1 MEGMPRCRISGR
13 GVGVRVISCRPPLLH
28 LPLLLLLLLLLLLHA
43 AVGEGDHDYDV
54 PPVLPRLPLCGEED
68 GEKCLVQ
75 AEEPLSWQEAHHFCR
90 SLDGFLASRDEYTR
104 LSQAPQLSNAT
115 TLTWTA
121 LTPLHGHY
129 QWLSRCPASTDFTE
143 WREGRVPRAWDREC
157 AALDLATM
165 QFQLINCS
173 SELPVFC
180 FLEPGSPAGVGEDV
194 AEDVYLVVEGDPAP
208 GPEGNLTLRREDFG
222 NLSLTCTAYNRTSG
236 KPLSPQPRVFWRKD
250 LVYSGHCTGS
260 LIPATLHD
268 RTKSP
273 ATWDTAHQ
281 DAFTTQQGTYW
292 CEAWGSSRPLVS
304 NKVLLMLQ
312 GFVVF
317 ILEVRRK
324 EDPSENLTESKAEQ
338 QLRNAFFSEIDSI
351 HSLPLDLVAASK
363 ERLPGPPPTVLALY
377 TFHLHIPESY
387 IKVVW
392 QSLEQALEFFSGRLT
407 TTLHHYSYENTSRVT
422 FPHLCLSH
430 TSPAGE
436 RTPQLKWPAT
446 FIGPV
451 HPTNARC
458 EAPPGRLAVV
468 GRCLWNYTHGAQL
481 QFTPHPCRWRD
492 LCPQGY
498 FAVES
503 RYCVTVQS
511 PAPWQ
516 EGFEAVHTTSQEM
529 SLLHDAVV
537 QKKKMWRQ
545 VKQLVEA
552 AADTD
557 IIWLPD
563 KRLRAGASLQ
573 HLGPLPRSGYN
584 LTEHKIIWAKD
595 HPVPDFECLA
605 LNLTG
610 RTLHTHPCN
619 ASLPFPAII
628 EVPVVRKRVRLK
640 PPLSKDSILCQGW
653 QSPILRGPDEVCFK
667 LFRNVGN
674 MTWKDA
680 KNFCEERDAVLPA
693 PNIGFLD
700 FVFRQELRDQG
711 VEGVWM
717 SPNVTHE
724 RLVYS
729 GPEDILSWTV
739 DTNYSLSY
747 GELTPQG
754 WLLRGGGTRE
764 DVLCQRMLKATE
776 RLRLTVLPP
785 ASPAS
790 LDMCV
795 QADPFQMFALTKEE
809 NPDLRCFEN
818 GREARVTTYRATG
831 PPGCAGRV
839 ERGAPGYYQC
849 VGWTVAPVT
858 LSTSNTILQSPAA
871 FTFLVTLLEPK
882 ANYDPLLHDATF
894 SPISHLLPHSC
905 GCCEAL
911 NTTLVN
917 IQVSGVAELTARR
930 QHFLAD
936 PDGRLLHALHV
947 ECRGIVSTLS
957 EFQVLESL
965 TLQLPTGQQVGACTV
980 QAVRSTQGCLRDVTV
995 NEGEQGTEKSAGNL
1009 TWPSTFGARQVV
1021 PEEPCVT
1028 SNGEPV
1034 TRECEGDFLLGYQWG
1049 PAGHCTGIVS
1059 NLTRDLWVASREPR
1073 HSLEWTEK
1081 ALVAN
1086 TSVLQPVDIFLVA
1099 RTLEAAAEAPPPN
1112 LNLTL
1117 LVSVMDSVLAADT
1130 AAFQPV
1136 QQRLGSSDT
1145 ILEAFE
1151 KLFLNINSTK
1161 RGELPQR
1168 VSRNC
1173 LSVEGLAL
1181 TPESSVIGYKS
1192 MEQPVRGHREET
1204 LEVGVTKA
1212 DLKDAAAAIILPTN
1226 ISLHVAA
1233 REESEGQEADNQTLS
1248 LFFAV
1253 YRNDKLFQESE
1264 GVETLEG
1271 TERRYQVNSEVIQ
1284 ATFGTEVRG
1293 LREPVKIYF
1302 KPRLPG
1308 NDTKCVFWDLRAR
1321 GNRGG
1326 WSEEGCYSGGREG
1339 DHHVCHCY
1347 HLTCFA
1353 ELINYDESAGFSGA
1367 HAAVL
1372 DAITVVGCCLSLLG
1386 LLLVFFTFL
1395 LFQRWRRPLSNKI
1408 LVNLCFAEFCSLTV
1422 FLAGVDQTV
1431 SVPLCR
1437 GVAVALHYFILASFG
1452 WMLVEAVHQYLNFVK
1467 VVGTYIPR
1475 FMWKASVCA
1484 WGVPLLPIL
1493 ALLVYD
1499 SSLYDHDGSR
1509 EDGTKICWMSST
1521 GFWIAMLP
1529 PLAATMG
1536 VNLIMYGLIL
1546 YGVTCGRPSV
1556 PSTLPERALLM
1567 NQLRMAVCV
1576 FFLLGLTWV
1585 FGLLAVSSAR
1595 VVFSY
1600 LFCTFTTL
1608 KGFLLFVF
1616 HVCRERGARRYWED
1630 FLSVLKQESS
1640 VSSPGDSA
1648 HAAHSSGRPGRL
1660 EASFNPCGGIMVLP
1674 PVVARRPRPSTR
1686 TSLLSARSSS
1696 TAGGSRG
1703 SFYP

>member
-1 MEGMPRCRISGR
+1 
-13 GVGVRVISCRPPLLH
+13 
-28 LPLLLLLLLLLLLHA
+28 
-43 AVGEGDHDYDV
+43 
-54 PPVLPRLPLCGEED
+54 
-68 GEKCLVQ
+68 
-75 AEEPLSWQEAHHFCR
+75 
-90 SLDGFLASRDEYTR
+90 
-104 LSQAPQLSNAT
+104 
-115 TLTWTA
+115 
-121 LTPLHGHY
+121 
-129 QWLSRCPASTDFTE
+129 
-143 WREGRVPRAWDREC
+143 
-157 AALDLATM
+157 M

-173 SELPVFC
+173 SQLPVFC
-180 FLEPGSPAGVGEDV
+180 FLEPGSPAGVGEGA

-222 NLSLTCTAYNRTSG
+222 SLSLTCTAYSRTSG
-236 KPLSPQPRVFWRKD
+236 RPLSPQPRVFWRKD

-260 LIPATLHD
+260 LIPATLYD
-268 RTKSP
+268 RTKSL
-273 ATWDTAHQ
+273 ATFDAAHR

-292 CEAWGSSRPLVS
+292 CEAWGPRGSSRRLVS
-304 NKVLLMLQ
+304 NKVLLMRQ
-312 GFVVF
+312 GVVVF
-317 ILEVRRK
+317 IVEVRRK
-324 EDPSENLTESKAEQ
+324 ERLSDNMTEIEAEEH
-338 QLRNAFFSEIDSI
+338 LRNAFFGEVDGIL
-351 HSLPLDLVAASK
+351 SLPLDLVAASK
-363 ERLPGPPPTVLALY
+363 ERLPGPSPDVLASY
-377 TFHLHIPESY
+377 TFHLHLPESN
-387 IKVVW
+387 INTAW
-392 QSLEQALEFFSGRLT
+392 QSLESVLELFSGKLT
-407 TTLHHYSYENTSRVT
+407 KTLHDYKYENTSRVT
-422 FPHLCLSH
+422 FPHLCFSQ
-430 TSPAGE
+430 TSPAEEG
-436 RTPQLKWPAT
+436 RPQLKWSTT

-451 HPTNARC
+451 HPTNVRC
-458 EAPPGRLAVV
+458 EAPRDRLAVV

-481 QFTPHPCRWRD
+481 QIIPQPCRWRD

-498 FAVES
+498 SAVES
-503 RYCVTVQS
+503 RYCVAVIP

-537 QKKKMWRQ
+537 KKKKMWRR
-545 VKQLVEA
+545 VKRLVEA
-552 AADTD
+552 VANTD

-573 HLGPLPRSGYN
+573 HLGPLLRSGYN
-584 LTEHKIIWAKD
+584 LTEHEIIWEKD
-595 HPVPDFECLA
+595 HPLPDFECLA

-610 RTLHTHPCN
+610 RTLHTHPCS
-619 ASLPFPAII
+619 ASLPFSAII
-628 EVPVVRKRVRLK
+628 EVPSMRKPVLLK
-640 PPLSKDSILCQGW
+640 KPRLSKDSVLCQGW
-653 QSPILRGPDEVCFK
+653 QSPTLRVSDEVCFK

-674 MTWKDA
+674 LTWEDA
-680 KNFCEERDAVLPA
+680 KNFCEERDSVLPA

-700 FVFRQELRDQG
+700 FVFRQELQQEG

-717 SPNVTHE
+717 SINVTHE

-729 GPEDILSWTV
+729 GPKDILSWMV

-747 GELTPQG
+747 GELTPRG
-754 WLLRGGGTRE
+754 WLLQGGGTRE
-764 DVLCQRMLKATE
+764 DVLCQHMLKTTE

-790 LDMCV
+790 RDMCV
-795 QADPFQMFALTKEE
+795 QADPFQMFALTNEE
-809 NPDLRCFEN
+809 IPDLRCFEN
-818 GREARVTTYRATG
+818 GRKARVTSYRATG

-839 ERGAPGYYQC
+839 ERGSPGYYQC

-858 LSTSNTILQSPAA
+858 LTASNTILQSPAA
-871 FTFLVTLLEPK
+871 FTFLVTLLEPET
-882 ANYDPLLHDATF
+882 NYDPLLHDATF
-894 SPISHLLPHSC
+894 SPINHVLPEAC

-911 NTTLVN
+911 NITLTN

-930 QHFLAD
+930 QHFLAA

-957 EFQVLESL
+957 EFEVLESL
-965 TLQLPTGQQVGACTV
+965 TLQLPVGQQIGKCAV
-980 QAVRSTQGCLRDVTV
+980 QAVRSTKGCLRDVTV
-995 NEGEQGTEKSAGNL
+995 NEGEQGVEKSGGNL
-1009 TWPSTFGARQVV
+1009 IWPSTIGARQVV

-1034 TRECEGDFLLGYQWG
+1034 TRECIGDFLLGYQWG
-1049 PAGHCTGIVS
+1049 PAGHCTGTAS
-1059 NLTRDLWVASREPR
+1059 NLTRKLWQASREPL
-1073 HSLEWTEK
+1073 HSLDLTEA

-1086 TSVLQPVDIFLVA
+1086 TSALQPVDIFLVA

-1112 LNLTL
+1112 LHLSQ

-1145 ILEAFE
+1145 LLEAFE
-1151 KLFLNINSTK
+1151 KLFLNINSTVK
-1161 RGELPQR
+1161 DERPQR
-1168 VSRNC
+1168 VSGNC
-1173 LSVEGLAL
+1173 LAVEGLAL
-1181 TPESSVIGYKS
+1181 APESPVIGYKS
-1192 MEQPVRGHREET
+1192 MEQPVRGQREET
-1204 LEVGVTKA
+1204 LVVGVTKA
-1212 DLKDAAAAIILPTN
+1212 DLQDAAAAIILPTN

-1233 REESEGQEADNQTLS
+1233 SEESEEQEADNQTLA

-1264 GVETLEG
+1264 AVETLEG
-1271 TERRYQVNSEVIQ
+1271 GKRRYQVNSEVIQ

-1308 NDTKCVFWDLRAR
+1308 NDTKCVFWDLQAR

-1353 ELINYDESAGFSGA
+1353 ELINYDESAGFSGP

-1595 VVFSY
+1595 LVFSY

-1648 HAAHSSGRPGRL
+1648 HAAHSAGRQGHL
-1660 EASFNPCGGIMVLP
+1660 QASFNPCGGIMVLP
-1674 PVVARRPRPSTR
+1674 PPVARRPTTSTR

-1696 TAGGSRG
+1696 TAGGSRA